1 MAKRAKPRP
10 GRANRRTRVTERPA
24 AVRSSGPP
32 VVLWPAAPPPPP
44 PGPAPEAVSQ
54 FEKGLKDLERHAY
67 AEAATTFRS
76 ILGGYPA
83 ERALLDRVRV
93 YLELCERELRRTPP
107 APNTVEERLT
117 AATAALNDGNEHRA
131 EELARS
137 VLRDD
142 DEHDLAHYLLAAVAA
157 RRGASDEALAHLGR
171 SIALSPEAGAQ
182 ARFDSDFES
191 LRATDE
197 FRRLTEPPPTTN
209 HAGTPNR
216 RPRRGRA

>member
-24 AVRSSGPP
+24 VRPSRAP
-32 VVLWPAAPPPPP
+32 VVLWPAAPSPPP
-44 PGPAPEAVSQ
+44 PGPAPEAVSL

-67 AEAATTFRS
+67 NDAAQTFRA

-93 YLELCERELRRTPP
+93 YLELSERELRRKPQPP
-107 APNTVEERLT
+107 KTIEERLT
-117 AATAALNDGNEHRA
+117 AATAALNDGNEAGA
-131 EELARS
+131 EALARS
-137 VLRDD
+137 VLKDD
-142 DEHDLAHYLLAAVAA
+142 PDHDLAFYLLAAVAA
-157 RRGASDEALAHLGR
+157 RRGASEEALGHLAR

-182 ARFDSDFES
+182 ARFDADFES
-191 LRATDE
+191 LRDTDE
-197 FRRLTEPPPTTN
+197 FRRLTEPPATN
-209 HAGTPNR
+209 SASGPIR

>member
-10 GRANRRTRVTERPA
+10 GRANRRTRVSERP

-44 PGPAPEAVSQ
+44 PGPAPEAVSL

-67 AEAATTFRS
+67 ADAVQTFRE

-83 ERALLDRVRV
+83 ERALLDRVRL
-93 YLELCERELRRTPP
+93 YLELSERELRRKPQ

-117 AATAALNDGNEHRA
+117 AATAALNDGNEQRA

-137 VLRDD
+137 VLEDD

-157 RRGASDEALAHLGR
+157 RRGASDAALSHLAR

-191 LRATDE
+191 LRDTDE
-197 FRRLTEPPPTTN
+197 FRRLTEPPPAPSPAT
-209 HAGTPNR
+209 GTR